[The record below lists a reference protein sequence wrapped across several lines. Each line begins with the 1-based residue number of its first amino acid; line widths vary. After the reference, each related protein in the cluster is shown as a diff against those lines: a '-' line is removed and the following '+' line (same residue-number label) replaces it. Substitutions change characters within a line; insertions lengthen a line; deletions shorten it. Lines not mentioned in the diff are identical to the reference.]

1 MKFNKLGYDVK
12 RKVIDPQIAK
22 LCVEYL
28 LLKRTAAAHLYNE
41 RYLLPET
48 AFYGTWKDGQVPGA
62 WSNYG
67 DILMEILLGRIKPK
81 MEKWTGLKLLETY
94 AYTRLY
100 NKGDILHRHKDRP
113 ECEISTT
120 LNLGGDPWPIFIEPN
135 KNMGRFVGGGG
146 YRYYETHNSKGRQ
159 VNLKP
164 GDMLLYKG
172 ADLEHWRDEFKGD
185 MCAQVFLHYI
195 EDTKDNRK
203 MYLDKRPSKG
213 LPKYFPAKPWLK

>member
-1 MKFNKLGYDVK
+1 
-12 RKVIDPQIAK
+12 
-22 LCVEYL
+22 
-28 LLKRTAAAHLYNE
+28 
-41 RYLLPET
+41 
-48 AFYGTWKDGQVPGA
+48 
-62 WSNYG
+62 
-67 DILMEILLGRIKPK
+67 MEILLGRIKPK

-100 NKGDILHRHKDRP
+100 NKGDVLHRHKDRP

-172 ADLEHWRDEFKGD
+172 ADLELWRDEF
-185 MCAQVFLHYI
+185 
-195 EDTKDNRK
+195 
-203 MYLDKRPSKG
+203 
-213 LPKYFPAKPWLK
+213 